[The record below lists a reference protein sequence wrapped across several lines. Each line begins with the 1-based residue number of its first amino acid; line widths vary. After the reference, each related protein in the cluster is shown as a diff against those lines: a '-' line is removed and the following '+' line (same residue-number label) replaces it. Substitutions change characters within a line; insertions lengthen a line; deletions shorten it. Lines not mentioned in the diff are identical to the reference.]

1 MAFRGFPPEAI
12 AFYEGLEA
20 DNSRSYWQA
29 HRQTYDDAVR
39 GPMQEMLD
47 ELAPEFGQ
55 FRIFRPNRDV
65 RFSADKSPYKTA
77 IGCASEGEGGTTYY
91 VHLSSSGLLAGSGYY
106 HMASDQLARFREV
119 VADDATGA
127 PCAAIAAKLT
137 KAGYDMTAID
147 ELKTAPRGY
156 PRDHPRIDLLRRKG
170 LVAMRSWPV
179 AKWLGTKAAKDR
191 VGSAWRDAAELN
203 AWLDANV
210 GPSTLPPED
219 AERF

>member
-1 MAFRGFPPEAI
+1 MGFRGFPPEAI
-12 AFYEGLEA
+12 TFYEGLEA
-20 DNSRSYWQA
+20 DNSRGYWQA
-29 HRQTYDDAVR
+29 QRATYDSAVR

-47 ELAPEFGQ
+47 ELAPEFGD

-91 VHLSSSGLLAGSGYY
+91 VQLSSGGLLAGSGYY
-106 HMASDQLARFREV
+106 HMASDQLATFRQAVDDETAGAACAEI
-119 VADDATGA
+119 ADRLA
-127 PCAAIAAKLT
+127 
-137 KAGYDMTAID
+137 KAGYDITAID
-147 ELKTAPRGY
+147 ELKTAPRGF

-191 VGSAWRDAAELN
+191 VATAWRGAGELN
-203 AWLDANV
+203 AWLDRNV
-210 GPSTLPPED
+210 GPSTLPPDD
-219 AERF
+219 ARF